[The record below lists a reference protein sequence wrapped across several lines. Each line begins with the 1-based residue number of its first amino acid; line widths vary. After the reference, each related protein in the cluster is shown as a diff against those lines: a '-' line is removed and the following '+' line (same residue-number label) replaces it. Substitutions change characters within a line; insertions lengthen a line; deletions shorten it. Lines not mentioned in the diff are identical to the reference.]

1 KPLGS
6 VTVTIANHKEYGSTQ
21 TRGDGFFD
29 LAVNGGGSLVVQYAR
44 DGYLPAQR
52 RLPIV
57 WQEYAVA
64 PTVALIQPDGAVTAV
79 TMGSSKL
86 QVARGSRVSDASG
99 ARQATLLFPSGTTAQ
114 APAPG
119 GGMKPVGSLHVR
131 LPEVT
136 V

>member
-1 KPLGS
+1 PL
-6 VTVTIANHKEYGSTQ
+6 TK
-21 TRGDGFFD
+21 
-29 LAVNGGGSLVVQYAR
+29 
-44 DGYLPAQR
+44 
-52 RLPIV
+52 
-57 WQEYAVA
+57 
-64 PTVALIQPDGAVTAV
+64 PDGAVTAV

-131 LPEVT
+131 LTEFTVGDNGPAAMPGDLPPASEYTYAVELSADEASDGVT
-136 V
+136 FNQPVPLYVDNFLHFPPGAP